1 MVALVFDLIVL
12 AAIVYFVAKNVKA
25 DSARRKYE
33 ENERA
38 ARGIA
43 DEIMKSRDPRQVTVS
58 ELQYVKAHSTVPGLA
73 TFCVKVILAGNNA
86 AKKRRFVFLMQ
97 QRGIC
102 NIGHGMMVS

>member
-33 ENERA
+33 E
-38 ARGIA
+38 
-43 DEIMKSRDPRQVTVS
+43 
-58 ELQYVKAHSTVPGLA
+58 